1 MRGRLRHLRLETPAA
16 ETVETEVTAIEANVT
31 AVESNVAAVVANFH
45 AVMTDIPAV
54 AERCLGL
61 GSNSGKKEANGE

>member
-1 MRGRLRHLRLETPAA
+1 
-16 ETVETEVTAIEANVT
+16 
-31 AVESNVAAVVANFH
+31 VANFH

-61 GSNSGKKEANGE
+61 GSTSGKKEANGE